1 MKRLLM
7 QVLLTVSITLL
18 AASAAMAG
26 QSSFTNNTF
35 TPSGTTISNQA
46 TVNYNNA
53 NGAAQ
58 TAVNS
63 NTVTTTV
70 TQIYGVVVTPGTDA
84 KSGADGT
91 SVIYTVTVY
100 NNGNGNDSFTL
111 SSANTSGW
119 APSSVQFST
128 QSNGSG
134 ATNTL
139 TVGPIGQNA
148 STVAYMVVTI
158 PSGTTAGS
166 TAVTTATATSV
177 GDGTKSDTD
186 IATTTANTD
195 NLSTSSKTSSTASP
209 TIGVPFT
216 YTITVPNT
224 GNVAAS
230 SVIIT
235 DSIPA
240 GLTYVAGTIQ
250 LNGTGVPDA
259 TSETAYGGG
268 STTAYSS
275 GKVTID
281 VGTVNASATD
291 TLTFQVTAN
300 ANTQGSPITN
310 TANIT
315 FDTSGT
321 VNPSVNVTPALVA
334 PALSLIKAVNKASAA
349 PGATLT
355 YTITATNSAT
365 AGPASSV
372 VISDPLPANT
382 TYVSGSAEAGA
393 SSGSLSAGNASYNGG
408 TTTVSTN
415 PVTIAPG
422 GTWILQFQA
431 QIK

>member
-1 MKRLLM
+1 MLA
-7 QVLLTVSITLL
+7 

-26 QSSFTNNTF
+26 QSSFTNNTY
-35 TPSGTTISNQA
+35 TPAGTAITNTA
-46 TVNYNNA
+46 TVSFSNA
-53 NGAAQ
+53 NGVAQ
-58 TAVNS
+58 TPVNS

-70 TQIYGVVVTPGTDA
+70 TPIYGVVVTPGTDA

-91 SVIYTVTVY
+91 TVIYTVTVY
-100 NNGNGNDSFTL
+100 NNGNGPDSFTL
-111 SSANTSGW
+111 SSNNTNTTNW
-119 APSSVQFST
+119 TPSSVQFST

-139 TVGPIGQNA
+139 TTGTIAQNG
-148 STVAYMVVTI
+148 STVVYMVVTI
-158 PSGTTAGS
+158 PANAPAGTTEA
-166 TAVTTATATSV
+166 TNAVATSTS
-177 GDGTKSDTD
+177 DNTKSDSD
-186 IATTTANTD
+186 GCTTTANTD
-195 NLSTSSKTSSTASP
+195 NLSTSTKTASTATP

-224 GNVAAS
+224 GNLAANN
-230 SVIIT
+230 VIIT
-235 DSIPA
+235 DAIPA

-268 STTAYSS
+268 STTAYNS

-281 VGTVNASATD
+281 VGTLNPSATD

-300 ANTQGSPITN
+300 SGTQGSPITN

-321 VNPSVNVTPALVA
+321 ATPSVNVTPALVA
-334 PALSLIKAVNKASAA
+334 PALSLNKTVDKATAA

-355 YTITATNSAT
+355 YTITATNSAA
-365 AGPASSV
+365 AGPATSV

-382 TYVSGSAEAGA
+382 TYVSGSAQAGA
-393 SSGSLSAGNASYNGG
+393 SSGSLSTSNASYNSG

-422 GTWILQFQA
+422 STWILQFQA